1 MSTTEQE
8 RIVALEVKTDY
19 QEQHLKNIDKEIE
32 KLKSLS
38 FIVEGL
44 VKSTELTNDSVK
56 KLTSTIENIEDRQD
70 KLENAPKDAV
80 YEAVTN
86 TGKDIVK
93 KVLPWILIA
102 GLITGG
108 VAIYNVV
115 TDKSTDTATKV
126 EKVLN

>member
-1 MSTTEQE
+1 MSTEQE

-80 YEAVTN
+80 YEVVTD
-86 TGKDIVK
+86 TGKGIIK
-93 KVLPWILIA
+93 KVLPWIVIA

-115 TDKSTDTATKV
+115 TDKSTDTVTKV

>member
-80 YEAVTN
+80 YEVVTD
-86 TGKDIVK
+86 TGKGIIK

-108 VAIYNVV
+108 VAICNVV
-115 TDKSTDTATKV
+115 TDKSTDTVTKV
-126 EKVLN
+126 EKVLK

>member
-1 MSTTEQE
+1 MPTEQE

-19 QEQHLKNIDKEIE
+19 QEQHLEKIDKEIE

-80 YEAVTN
+80 YEVVTN

-93 KVLPWILIA
+93 KVVPWILIA

-115 TDKSTDTATKV
+115 ADKSTDTATKV
-126 EKVLN
+126 EKVLK

>member
-1 MSTTEQE
+1 MSTDQE

-19 QEQHLKNIDKEIE
+19 QEQHLKKIDKEIE

-80 YEAVTN
+80 YEVVTD
-86 TGKDIVK
+86 TGKGIIK

-115 TDKSTDTATKV
+115 TDKSTDTVTKI
-126 EKVLN
+126 EKVLD

>member
-1 MSTTEQE
+1 MPTEQE

-19 QEQHLKNIDKEIE
+19 QEQHLEKIDKEIE

-80 YEAVTN
+80 YEVVTN

-93 KVLPWILIA
+93 KVVPWILIA

-108 VAIYNVV
+108 VAIYNIV

>member
-1 MSTTEQE
+1 MPTDQE

-19 QEQHLKNIDKEIE
+19 QEQHLNNIDKEIE

-80 YEAVTN
+80 YEVVAG
-86 TGKDIVK
+86 TGKDVIK

-102 GLITGG
+102 GLIAGG
-108 VAIYNVV
+108 VAICNVV

-126 EKVLN
+126 EKVLD

>member
-80 YEAVTN
+80 YEVVAG
-86 TGKDIVK
+86 TGKDVIK

-108 VAIYNVV
+108 VAICNVV

>member
-1 MSTTEQE
+1 MSTEQE

-19 QEQHLKNIDKEIE
+19 QEQHLIKIDKEIE
-32 KLKSLS
+32 KLQNLS

-70 KLENAPKDAV
+70 KLENAPKDAL
-80 YEAVTN
+80 YEVVAD
-86 TGKDIVK
+86 TGKGIIK

-108 VAIYNVV
+108 VAICNVV
-115 TDKSTDTATKV
+115 TDKSTDTVTKV
-126 EKVLN
+126 EKVLD